1 MLKNNITFVL
11 FYKNSYL
18 MKIILSILL
27 LFFLAEGTIY
37 AQEFSKKEQYEQ
49 AMKNAKQAFDAEQ
62 YSEALMFYKEAI
74 DINPNALLPKYKI
87 EDIKTIYIKKELSI
101 IKKEPVN
108 KKISNKKKKD
118 ILKEEKEIKKKA
130 EVEAFK
136 KMNKDVDE
144 LKAELK
150 QEDVDV
156 VDIDEELVLEDSLII
171 DNIAPDRDANM
182 QKIKI
187 KQQVKLKERKKDS
200 LVLVNKK
207 YNSPKVKQKVKTK
220 KIVVIVKNKDNI
232 IEENNKLIK
241 KYPNKKTV
249 ENIDKN
255 GKHITRIIINID
267 NNVTIYLK
275 VKYDWGAVYFFVDEV
290 GKDLRSISENY
301 FNVKTNLETYGY

>member
-1 MLKNNITFVL
+1 
-11 FYKNSYL
+11 